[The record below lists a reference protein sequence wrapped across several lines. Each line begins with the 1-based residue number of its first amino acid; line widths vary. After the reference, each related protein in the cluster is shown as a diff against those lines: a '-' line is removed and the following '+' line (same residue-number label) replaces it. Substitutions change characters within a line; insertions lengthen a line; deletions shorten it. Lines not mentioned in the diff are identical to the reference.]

1 MKSFE
6 KMDLQPVLLKSITE
20 MGFEKP
26 TPIQEKVIPFL
37 LKVPNDLVALAQTGT
52 GKTAAFGLP
61 IIQHTD
67 LSYVGTQAL
76 ILSPTRELCLQIS
89 GELRNFAKYI
99 PNLHIVSV
107 YGGSDMSRQITA
119 LKKGAHI
126 IVATPGRMN
135 DLLNKQRKIDLS
147 HLQFAVLD
155 EADEMLNMGFKE
167 DLDAILDK
175 TSDTKVTL
183 LFSAT
188 MPSNVQQISK
198 TYMDNP
204 HEITVGTRNAGIET
218 VDHVC
223 YAVRSHDRYLALKRI
238 VDYHPEIYG
247 IIFCR
252 TRAETKDVAA
262 KLIQDGYNADALHGE
277 LSQSQRETVMHKFR
291 IKNLQILV
299 ATDVAARGL
308 DVKDITHII
317 NYNLPDEVDLYI
329 HRSGRTGRAG
339 QHGVSVAIVNLREKN
354 KIRMIEARLRRKF
367 EQKQV
372 PTGKEICEKQL
383 LNLVDRMQKI
393 EVDHKEIDK
402 FLPVVAEKL
411 EWLSRD
417 ELIKHIVSL
426 EFNRL
431 LDYYKDAKDL
441 NPPEEDRSRRK
452 RFDKEGSR
460 NNDSRRMTE
469 RGFTRFRINLGHKDS
484 LNPRDLIG
492 LINRCTHKRYMD
504 IGKIDLMNTFSF
516 FEVDQKYAGDVLAGF
531 RGIEYNQRNV
541 IVEMQEAGAEQQR
554 ETTKRPGYESRRD
567 RKQSEHGGSRY
578 NTASKKKRSTFSND
592 RELYSRE
599 GKPAKRQKAK
609 RTKRPTGR

>member
-1 MKSFE
+1 
-6 KMDLQPVLLKSITE
+6 
-20 MGFEKP
+20 
-26 TPIQEKVIPFL
+26 
-37 LKVPNDLVALAQTGT
+37 
-52 GKTAAFGLP
+52 
-61 IIQHTD
+61 
-67 LSYVGTQAL
+67 
-76 ILSPTRELCLQIS
+76 
-89 GELRNFAKYI
+89 
-99 PNLHIVSV
+99 
-107 YGGSDMSRQITA
+107 
-119 LKKGAHI
+119 
-126 IVATPGRMN
+126 
-135 DLLNKQRKIDLS
+135 
-147 HLQFAVLD
+147 
-155 EADEMLNMGFKE
+155 
-167 DLDAILDK
+167 
-175 TSDTKVTL
+175 
-183 LFSAT
+183 
-188 MPSNVQQISK
+188 
-198 TYMDNP
+198 
-204 HEITVGTRNAGIET
+204 
-218 VDHVC
+218 
-223 YAVRSHDRYLALKRI
+223 
-238 VDYHPEIYG
+238 
-247 IIFCR
+247 
-252 TRAETKDVAA
+252 
-262 KLIQDGYNADALHGE
+262 
-277 LSQSQRETVMHKFR
+277 
-291 IKNLQILV
+291 V

-567 RKQSEHGGSRY
+567 RKQSEYGGSRY